1 MKRNAL
7 LLSLPLLGALSAGC
21 AVRAGVGATY
31 DPGPPPP
38 PPPANVEPPTLV
50 AVDSGVWVV
59 RDSDYPTY
67 YIDDQ
72 YWVYRDNVWY
82 RSRYYDRDFVTV
94 QVNVVPAPIVRRD
107 HRAYIHFRGEAGAQ
121 TQIAPRAPER
131 IEPHRVPE
139 ATPVVTEAPPAGHG
153 EVLVPGRERR
163 DNSERANE
171 ARGDDGR
178 KREDGPSNMRR
189 ADEGRLPE
197 VRHDERRP
205 TAPAPVRRPEDEKPP
220 EVKRDERRAAPAP
233 PPTRRIDEERAAD
246 AVRRQKS
253 DEKKREDN
261 KPQDKKKEDERR
273 K

>member
-1 MKRNAL
+1 
-7 LLSLPLLGALSAGC
+7 
-21 AVRAGVGATY
+21 VTY
-31 DPGPPPP
+31 
-38 PPPANVEPPTLV
+38 VEPPTLV

-59 RDSDYPTY
+59 RDSDYPVY
-67 YIDDQ
+67 YVDDQ

-94 QVNVVPAPIVRRD
+94 QVNVVPTPIVRRD
-107 HRAYIHFRGEAGAQ
+107 HHAYVHFRGEAGAQ

-131 IEPHRVPE
+131 IEPRRE
-139 ATPVVTEAPPAGHG
+139 AAPVVGTEAPPAGHG
-153 EVLVPGRERR
+153 EVLVQPRERR
-163 DNSERANE
+163 DNNERANE

-178 KREDGPSNMRR
+178 KRDEVPVNMRR
-189 ADEGRLPE
+189 ADEARPPE
-197 VRHDERRP
+197 VRHDDRRQA
-205 TAPAPVRRPEDEKPP
+205 APAPPPVRRPEDEKPP

-233 PPTRRIDEERAAD
+233 PPARRIDEERAAD

-261 KPQDKKKEDERR
+261 KPQDTKREDPRR

>member
-1 MKRNAL
+1 MKRNVL

-21 AVRAGVGATY
+21 VVRARAGATY

-38 PPPANVEPPTLV
+38 PPAYVEPPTLV

-67 YIDDQ
+67 YVNDE
-72 YWVYRDNVWY
+72 YWVYRDDVWY
-82 RSRYYDRDFVTV
+82 RSRYYDRDWVTV

-107 HRAYIHFRGEAGAQ
+107 HRVYVHFRGEAGAQ

-131 IEPHRVPE
+131 IEAHRAPE
-139 ATPVVTEAPPAGHG
+139 ATPVTRAEAPSTGRG
-153 EVLVPGRERR
+153 EVLVPARERHENGERINDARNR
-163 DNSERANE
+163 DN
-171 ARGDDGR
+171 
-178 KREDGPSNMRR
+178 GPATVRR
-189 ADEGRLPE
+189 ADEARPAE
-197 VRHDERRP
+197 VRHDERPP
-205 TAPAPVRRPEDEKPP
+205 TPPNPPLRRPEDVRPT
-220 EVKRDERRAAPAP
+220 EVKRDERRAAPPSPA
-233 PPTRRIDEERAAD
+233 RRIDEERAAD

-261 KPQDKKKEDERR
+261 KPQDNKKEDERR